1 MIEIK
6 DRVVLLNH
14 IHLFNGL
21 RESDLEDIAR
31 RLEERIVS
39 AHEIIF
45 QRDSK
50 PDGFYLIYKG
60 RVKVTRPGEG
70 GKEEILA
77 HLSKEDYFGE
87 EALIENRNRS
97 ATLVAEEDSTLLF
110 MSRPLFDE
118 LIVKY
123 EKLKPNLLVAI
134 NSHKLARAARFKW
147 LGKREVIY
155 FMARRHIIRLYQ
167 TLITPILFLLI
178 PIFLFI
184 WGALA
189 SAITPVAIASILVV
203 GIALWIIWLVIDWS
217 NDYYIV
223 TNQRVIWL
231 EKVLFLY
238 DSRQEAPLGTL
249 LSVGVETDFLGRQ
262 LNYGN
267 VVVRTFV
274 GNIKFEYVSYP
285 EQAADMVREY
295 WERTKIKS
303 TQAQK
308 DAMKNDIRAKLGLP
322 VIKEPEEPLAP
333 VFDIGNK
340 DPQEKNLFWLALS
353 NRFKLRQEEGDTI
366 IYHKHWVV
374 LLQQTGKAL
383 LAFFFFLTLF
393 GIQLYRLSIDPANA
407 LIEIPEGGGFR
418 PDSWS
423 VILILFMAIALGW
436 AGWEYWDWSNDI
448 FMVTPEEIIDLD
460 KTPLGKEERR
470 TAQIESIL
478 STEYKRIGLLGI
490 LFNYGTV
497 YITVGGAKLSFQDVL
512 DPAGVMADIN
522 RRRMVRLAKKSEEAS
537 RSDRE
542 RMATWIASYHLNR
555 DEFASAPTGQAGN
568 TSGNKAIAQT
578 DFPGEDL
585 VDDFIDD
592 GGDNIGEG

>member
-1 MIEIK
+1 VIEIK